1 MSTYVIII
9 NIAIWK
15 RLHKLLIFYFFFYT
29 DILEHNYRN
38 LQKRSY
44 YNARSNQCINPLLIN
59 IRNRFINWCY
69 GILRKSSNA
78 HIFHRFQESQFKYA
92 SRYTPL
98 RNGLHKIF
106 NQIQSR
112 QSNIFGT
119 TGVSKKWQP
128 PLYLNLQQYSFIQGK

>member
-1 MSTYVIII
+1 MKFKIGIPYLEVIFLVISCVFIHGI
-9 NIAIWK
+9 NLK
-15 RLHKLLIFYFFFYT
+15 EQEKY
-29 DILEHNYRN
+29 ILEHNYRN

-44 YNARSNQCINPLLIN
+44 YNTRSNQYINPLLIN

-119 TGVSKKWQP
+119 TGVM
-128 PLYLNLQQYSFIQGK
+128 LAI